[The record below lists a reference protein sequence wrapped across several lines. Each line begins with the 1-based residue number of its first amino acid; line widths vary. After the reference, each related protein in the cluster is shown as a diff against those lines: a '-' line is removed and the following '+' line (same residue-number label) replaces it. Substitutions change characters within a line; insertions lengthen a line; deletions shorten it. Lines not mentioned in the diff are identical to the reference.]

1 MKNAAMHARE
11 FKKLLKKIR
20 KESGSPLPPVE
31 DPMEQL
37 LRGILTDY
45 AAEAR
50 ANAALSRLREAV
62 VDINELR
69 VTPVSEIVEI
79 IGSDYP
85 SCRRAAEDV
94 CRALLAL
101 FNKLHH
107 LDLSFLKK
115 AARRT
120 VESFMNN
127 LHAINAHARA
137 TVLLRCFK
145 VPCVPA
151 DAAMCE
157 ILRREGCVEPDTS
170 VEDIQKFLASHI
182 PSSQAPTVYVQFKK
196 YASTHAPRKP
206 MKAPTASVAQ
216 QDSAKDAAGP
226 VTTKAAAEKKRTH
239 AKPPSRSSGR
249 KPASKAKPKSK
260 KKTKSARSTRSPRG
274 LRRHR

>member
-1 MKNAAMHARE
+1 MKNATMHARE

-37 LRGILTDY
+37 LRGIFTDY

-50 ANAALSRLREAV
+50 ANTALTRLREAV

-79 IGSDYP
+79 IGADYP
-85 SCRRAAEDV
+85 SCRRAAEDI

-101 FNKLHH
+101 FNRLHH

-120 VESFMNN
+120 AESFMNN
-127 LHAINAHARA
+127 LHAVNAHARA

-157 ILRREGCVEPDTS
+157 ILRREGCVEPDAS
-170 VEDIQKFLASHI
+170 VEDIQKFLASQV
-182 PSSQAPTVYVQFKK
+182 PSSQAATLYVQFKK

-206 MKAPTASVAQ
+206 MKVPAAVVAPPEPAKAEAAPVA
-216 QDSAKDAAGP
+216 
-226 VTTKAAAEKKRTH
+226 TKPAPDKKRSH
-239 AKPPSRSSGR
+239 AKPASRASAR
-249 KPASKAKPKSK
+249 KSAAKAKPESK
-260 KKTKSARSTRSPRG
+260 KKTKPARTTRSPRG